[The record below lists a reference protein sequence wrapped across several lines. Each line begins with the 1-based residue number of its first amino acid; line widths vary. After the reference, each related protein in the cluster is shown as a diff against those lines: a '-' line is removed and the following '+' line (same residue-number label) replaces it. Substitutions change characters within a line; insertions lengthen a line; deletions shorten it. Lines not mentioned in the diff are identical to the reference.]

1 MQDRKPALAGGVI
14 TDVLQFFV
22 DSFQGHDLQ
31 IEANE
36 FQEPKILVSTT
47 KDFLLKIV
55 GNWLHHCAHFE
66 CCVTEDDW

>member
-1 MQDRKPALAGGVI
+1 MNIVRYFEEIFYDHTKDCGLPVERVVAYGPCTALAGRVI

-36 FQEPKILVSTT
+36 F
-47 KDFLLKIV
+47 
-55 GNWLHHCAHFE
+55 
-66 CCVTEDDW
+66 